1 MRVEP
6 QHPPRPLRVPSRYLK
21 SRLPGEPPLISVVT
35 PSYNQGEYLEQTIRS
50 VLDQGYPR
58 LEYIVCD
65 GGSQDGSRAILDRYG
80 QRLHYWTSG
89 PDSGHADAINRGM
102 ACAGGEILA
111 YLNSDDLLLPG
122 SLAYLGSYF
131 AHHPDVDV
139 VYGHRVMIDRTGEE
153 IGRWVLPRHDDDV
166 LAWNDYVPQETL
178 FWRRRIWE
186 MCGGFVSD
194 EFPFSLD
201 WDLLLRFR
209 RAGARFARVP
219 RFIGAFRV
227 HEAQKTTRQI
237 ATSGERDIRKLRR
250 RELKRDPAPSELR
263 RHVGAYVRRHIVLD
277 RLYRAGVLRY

>member
-6 QHPPRPLRVPSRYLK
+6 QHPPRPLRVPRRYLE
-21 SRLPGEPPLISVVT
+21 SRLPDEPPSISIVT
-35 PSYNQGEYLEQTIRS
+35 PSYNQGDYLEQAIRS

-65 GGSQDGSRAILDRYG
+65 GGSRDGSRAILDRYG
-80 QRLHYWTSG
+80 PRLHYWTSA

-102 ACAGGEILA
+102 AHAGGEILA

-122 SLAYLGSYF
+122 SLAYVASYF
-131 AHHPDVDV
+131 AGHPDVDV
-139 VYGHRVMIDRTGEE
+139 IYSHRVMIDRSGAE
-153 IGRWVLPRHDDDV
+153 IGRWVLPRHDDHV

-186 MCGGFVSD
+186 ACGGFMSD

-209 RAGARFARVP
+209 RIGARFARVP
-219 RFIGAFRV
+219 RFLGAFRV
-227 HEAQKTTRQI
+227 HEAQKTTRHI
-237 ATSGERDIRKLRR
+237 ATRGERDIRRLRR
-250 RELKRDPAPSELR
+250 RELDRDPTPAELR
-263 RHVGAYVRRHIVLD
+263 RHVGGYVRRHIALD